1 MRGELRLLR
10 DRHALAL
17 SAQAA
22 TDQIAT
28 NAVKAVVGDDAA
40 LEQFLGP
47 LIDALAECLHGLPDI
62 GDGPVPESV
71 QRQFAQRLAA
81 LIDSIPALSKAMDT
95 RGLEEHL
102 CRAMFAGDANGRL
115 QAAVGLP
122 G

>member
-1 MRGELRLLR
+1 M
-10 DRHALAL
+10 
-17 SAQAA
+17 
-22 TDQIAT
+22 
-28 NAVKAVVGDDAA
+28 GDDAA

-102 CRAMFAGDANGRL
+102 CRAMFAGDANGRI
-115 QAAVGLP
+115 QAASGL
-122 G
+122 